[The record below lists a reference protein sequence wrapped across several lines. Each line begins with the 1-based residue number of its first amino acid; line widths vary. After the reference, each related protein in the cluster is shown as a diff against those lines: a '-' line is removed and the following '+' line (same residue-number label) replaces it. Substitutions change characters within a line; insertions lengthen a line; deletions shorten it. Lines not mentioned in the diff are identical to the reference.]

1 MKTAFRAR
9 YVFPVTAPP
18 IPDGVVTVENGFIAA
33 VGREAPNCPITD
45 LGNVA
50 LIPGL
55 INAHTHL
62 EFSGL
67 SAPLGT
73 PGMAFTD
80 WIRLVVAY
88 RRSLPFLFQQSDVGK
103 GAQECASHATIAV
116 GDIVTSRFGLRRPGI
131 ICFFEFLGLKAELID
146 ERVTQAQTKLAAEPR
161 RSSVAGL
168 SPHAPYSVHPD
179 LFERLL
185 ALAAEEQAPVAFH
198 LAETLE
204 ELDLLATGG
213 GPFRNL
219 LVELGAW
226 DETAIPRRTRP
237 LDYLLRLANSG
248 VRALVIH
255 GNYLDHDEIALAAA
269 SASRLAIVYCPRTH
283 AYFGHSR
290 HPLPGLL
297 SAGGNVALGT
307 DSRASNPDLNL
318 LEEIRFVG
326 THYPELPPSTA
337 LELGTLRGARALGI
351 EHNFGSLEPG
361 KCAALA
367 AVPLADADA
376 DDPHW
381 LIYESDKSAQRIVE
395 AWPGFHVSFRRSSDR

>member
-33 VGREAPNCPITD
+33 VGLEAPNCPITD

-50 LIPGL
+50 IIPGL

-88 RRSLPFLFQQSDVGK
+88 RRRRANSLQIRI
-103 GAQECASHATIAV
+103 GANQCASHATVAV
-116 GDIVTSRFGLRRPGI
+116 GDIVTTPPGI
-131 ICFFEFLGLKAELID
+131 GRRGITRFFEFIGLKAELLD
-146 ERVTQAQTKLAAEPR
+146 ERLRAAQNCLSADR
-161 RSSVAGL
+161 HGSSPVGL
-168 SPHAPYSVHPD
+168 SPHAPYSVHPE
-179 LFERLL
+179 LFDRLL
-185 ALAAEEQAPVAFH
+185 AMADEAQVPVAFH

-204 ELDLLATGG
+204 ELDLLATGD
-213 GPFRNL
+213 GPFRKL
-219 LVELGAW
+219 LIELGAW
-226 DETAIPRRTRP
+226 DETAIPRGSRP
-237 LDYLLRLANSG
+237 LDYLRRIATRNI
-248 VRALVIH
+248 RALVIH
-255 GNYLDHDEIALAAA
+255 ANFLDDEEMAILAKHADRM
-269 SASRLAIVYCPRTH
+269 SVIYCPRTH